1 MHLHAH
7 YLFFT
12 EDKETQSEL
21 LSFNV
26 PIRVHLFT
34 VFSYHYKQQ
43 GLVLEKV
50 SALDMFWRELQLQ
63 KYVWAFTLKQD
74 LYDL

>member
-50 SALDMFWRELQLQ
+50 SALDMF
-63 KYVWAFTLKQD
+63 
-74 LYDL
+74 